1 LTDASEALAIRA
13 VDLSKKYRIYDSP
26 ADRLKDA
33 LIPFKKHYHRDFY
46 ALDGVS
52 FELAAGQAYGIIGF
66 NGSGKST
73 LLKIICGVTQPTA
86 GRVEVKGKISALLE
100 LGAGFNPEFTG
111 RQNIF
116 FSGVLAGMSH
126 AEIEACYDD
135 IVVFAE
141 IGKFIDQPVKSYSS
155 GMLMRLAFAV
165 AIHVDPEILVIDEA
179 LAVGDA
185 RFQNKCM
192 ARIRELKERCTI
204 LFVSHDMNA
213 VLTLCDQALWLNQG
227 KTVMAGDPKEIARL
241 YTEAIYEG
249 VDKVMAR
256 RQARLRPSLLAEP
269 VPEGGD
275 DGESHGPETATPI
288 GEEEIEAAESF
299 GQGKARIFSSRLLGV
314 DGLRKETVCR
324 GEQLSLVFDLQLK
337 EALEQP
343 IVGFGISNRLGL
355 MIIGVHDP
363 LEKVEERELFQ
374 AGGRVTVRYDFCWPD
389 LEPGAYAFT
398 VAIADGIMENHR
410 QQHWIHEAL
419 MVDCIRDEGLDG
431 MLGLDYSLKVTR
443 EP

>member
-1 LTDASEALAIRA
+1 MTDASEAIAIRA

-52 FELAAGQAYGIIGF
+52 FELAAGQAYGIVGF

-73 LLKIICGVTQPTA
+73 LLKIICGVTRPTA
-86 GRVEVKGKISALLE
+86 GRVEVQGRISALLE

-126 AEIEACYDD
+126 AEITACYDD
-135 IVVFAE
+135 IVAFAE

-155 GMLMRLAFAV
+155 GMLMRLAFSV

-204 LFVSHDMNA
+204 LFVSHDMTA

-269 VPEGGD
+269 APAVD
-275 DGESHGPETATPI
+275 AGESRGPETAPPA
-288 GEEEIEAAESF
+288 GEEEIEAAGSF
-299 GQGKARIFSSRLLGV
+299 GQGKARIFSSRLLGA
-314 DGLRKETVCR
+314 DGQRKETVCR
-324 GEQLSLVFDLQLK
+324 GEPLSLVFDLQLK
-337 EALEQP
+337 EPLDRP

-363 LEKVEERELFQ
+363 LEKEEERKLFR
-374 AGGRVTVRYDFCWPD
+374 AGGRVTVRYDFTWPD
-389 LEPGAYAFT
+389 LEPGVYAFT
-398 VAIADGIMENHR
+398 VAIADGVMEDHQ
-410 QQHWIHEAL
+410 QQHWIHQAL

-431 MLGLDYSLKVTR
+431 MLGLDYLLKVTS